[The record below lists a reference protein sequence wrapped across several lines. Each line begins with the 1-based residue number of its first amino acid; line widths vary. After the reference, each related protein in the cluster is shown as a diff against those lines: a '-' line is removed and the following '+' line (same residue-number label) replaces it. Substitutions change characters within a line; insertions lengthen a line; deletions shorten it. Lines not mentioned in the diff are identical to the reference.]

1 MCAGRGYNG
10 SPMSAA
16 QLFTFRM
23 VPAIAALLVKR
34 GCDPRQLLRETGLPA
49 EALTGDLTAPIGRI
63 QELVDRAALVLARPL
78 LGLDLVDVAQPGT
91 FGLAEFVGR
100 FAPTVR
106 KGYETFCESVPLV
119 NPMIEWRYMPGPREH
134 VMQLAV
140 PGSRD
145 GLGTQLNEFAV
156 GIVLKLSHAGLDK
169 PLQTTRAW
177 FAHARRDPALA
188 NQVNERLGCSV
199 TFEEPTCGFAFRAED
214 AERAPRM
221 ADAALFDFHVTQS
234 RNQVA
239 SLGGADVIAHV
250 SRAIEMRLPRGDV
263 RIEAVA
269 SALAITHRTLQRRL
283 TEAGTS
289 YRSVLAHVRRRRRA
303 ELHRDGVS
311 EPKTAELLGFVDV
324 RAMRRSLD
332 TPE

>member
-1 MCAGRGYNG
+1 MPAAMRGT
-10 SPMSAA
+10 

-23 VPAIAALLVKR
+23 VPAIGALLIKR
-34 GCDPRQLLRETGLPA
+34 SCDPRQLLRDTGLPL
-49 EALTGDLTAPIGRI
+49 ESLSGEVTAPIGRI
-63 QELVDRAALVLARPL
+63 QELVDRAALVLGRPL
-78 LGLDLVDVAQPGT
+78 LGLDLVDLAQPGT

-106 KGYETFCESVPLV
+106 QGFATFCESVPLV
-119 NPMIEWRYMPGPREH
+119 NPMIDWRYVPGKQEC
-134 VMQLAV
+134 VMQLSV

-145 GLGTQLNEFAV
+145 GLGVHLNEFAV
-156 GIVLKLSHAGLDK
+156 GIVIKIAHAGLDG
-169 PLQTTRAW
+169 PLGITRVW
-177 FAHARRDPALA
+177 FSHARRDAALA
-188 NQVNERLGCSV
+188 KQVSDRLGYPV
-199 TFEEPTCGFAFRAED
+199 AFEDPTCGFAFAAEQ

-221 ADAALFDFHVTQS
+221 ADAALFDFHLMQT

-239 SLGGADVIAHV
+239 SLGSDDVIAHV

-289 YRSVLAHVRRRRRA
+289 YRTVLAHVRQRRRA
-303 ELHRDGVS
+303 ELQRDGVP
-311 EPKTAELLGFVDV
+311 EAKIAELLGFVDA

-332 TPE
+332 TPD